1 MILTHYRSD
10 QDADVEDH
18 RQDQE
23 GSTLVL
29 LFLDDLTDHSPH
41 HADIAVQYTAK
52 TSKRYCHSE
61 TAREAKANDAKHCAK
76 QPKIYRSLSA
86 TVLCIREA
94 SP

>member
-1 MILTHYRSD
+1 MRLTHDRSD

-29 LFLDDLTDHSPH
+29 LFLDDLTDHGPH
-41 HADIAVQYTAK
+41 HADIAVQYATK
-52 TSKRYCHSE
+52 TSKGHCHGE
-61 TAREAKANDAKHCAK
+61 TARKAKANDAKHCAK

-86 TVLCIREA
+86 TVLCIRESA
-94 SP
+94 P